1 MTVQQLKESGVE
13 KHNGEVSDYL
23 VGEFA
28 TPLHNLGYDV
38 SDADLRRK
46 LADVLAKAIPFAQL
60 LAGQRAI
67 FELFAPDFAQYGSRK
82 KKSDGLRTNVDAEDP
97 DETEEVEGEVRFLVR
112 PGLVKWGSGMGEKL
126 DRSTMLVKSYVELM

>member
-1 MTVQQLKESGVE
+1 MTVQQLKDSGVE
-13 KHNGEVSDYL
+13 KHNGEVSGYL
-23 VGEFA
+23 VNDFA
-28 TPLHNLGYDV
+28 TILRNLGYEV
-38 SDADLRRK
+38 SEADLRMK

-67 FELFAPDFAQYGSRK
+67 FELFAPDFAQYGSSK

-97 DETEEVEGEVRFLVR
+97 DETEEVEGEVWFLVR

-126 DRSTMLVKSYVELM
+126 NRSTILVKSYVELV